1 MISCL
6 IRPCKILAG
15 ALLVAAA
22 VASDIGAQGDE
33 TAEEV
38 FHDHIS
44 GPIIQTKCV
53 NCHIQGGP
61 SSHTRLVFVRQ
72 SAEADHEVLNLQ
84 TFEDFLAAV
93 DEEGGGEY
101 ILNKIQGVSHG
112 GGGQVAAGS
121 ADFANMERF
130 LSLLG
135 EEVASAALTP
145 ETLFDTVMLASN
157 RKTLRRAALIFA
169 GRIPT
174 EEEYA
179 AVEDGDEWAL
189 RTTIRGLMEGP
200 QFHEFLI
207 RGSNDRLLT
216 DRFVGPIIFNSDGQ
230 FVDYVNEYYRRK
242 EAAYA
247 SGDWPDFWIWRD
259 TVQFGAA
266 SGAAGV
272 DQHTWWRTT
281 CRTRKFSPP
290 TTSWRIRERPRPTA
304 RQRSSTIP
312 RTPTSSSRRGS

>member
-6 IRPCKILAG
+6 IRPCKILVG
-15 ALLVAAA
+15 ALLVVAAL
-22 VASDIGAQGDE
+22 ASDIGAPRAQGDE

-93 DEEGGGEY
+93 DGGGGGEY
-101 ILNKIQGVSHG
+101 VLNKIQGVSHG
-112 GGGQVAAGS
+112 GGLQVAAGS

-145 ETLFDTVMLASN
+145 ETLFDTVVLASN

-200 QFHEFLI
+200 QFHE
-207 RGSNDRLLT
+207 
-216 DRFVGPIIFNSDGQ
+216 
-230 FVDYVNEYYRRK
+230 
-242 EAAYA
+242 
-247 SGDWPDFWIWRD
+247 
-259 TVQFGAA
+259 
-266 SGAAGV
+266 
-272 DQHTWWRTT
+272 
-281 CRTRKFSPP
+281 
-290 TTSWRIRERPRPTA
+290 
-304 RQRSSTIP
+304 
-312 RTPTSSSRRGS
+312 SSSAGATIGC